1 MRIISGIYKGRKL
14 NPPRKN
20 PARPTTDI
28 AKEGLFNILHNNL
41 DIESLSFLDLFGGT
55 GNISFEM
62 ASRGCTQISNIELY
76 GPNVNFIQKTSELL
90 HAPILAIRDDV
101 FRFIANCPDRFDLIF
116 AGPPY
121 KLKNIDKIP
130 DLIFQYELLK
140 PDGWFVIEHDPSQNF
155 DDHKQLRHR
164 RTYGSTNFSIF
175 IHN

>member
-28 AKEGLFNILHNNL
+28 AKEGLFNILQNNL
-41 DIESLSFLDLFGGT
+41 ELEDVSFLDLFGGT

-62 ASRGCTQISNIELY
+62 ASRGCTHITNVELFR
-76 GPNVNFIQKTSELL
+76 PNVEFIQKTSEMLN
-90 HAPILAIRDDV
+90 APILAVRDDV
-101 FRFIANCPDRFDLIF
+101 FRFMADCSGQFDLIF

-121 KLKNIDKIP
+121 KLMNIDKIP
-130 DLIFQYELLK
+130 DLVFQYDLLK
-140 PDGWFVIEHDPSQNF
+140 PDGWFIIEHDPSQNF
-155 DDHKQLRHR
+155 DDHQQFRHR

-175 IHN
+175 INN